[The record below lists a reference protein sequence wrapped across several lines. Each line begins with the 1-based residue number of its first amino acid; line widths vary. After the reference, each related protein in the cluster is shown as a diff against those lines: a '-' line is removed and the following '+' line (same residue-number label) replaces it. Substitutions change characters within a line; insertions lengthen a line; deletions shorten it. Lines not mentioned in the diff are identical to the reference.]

1 MITLIYG
8 LGSRVKNIALELTND
23 SPDVVAWTIN
33 KDCPVGHREI
43 FPNGIEGL
51 EIIDVPCRRLVAS
64 MGNIK
69 RQEFK
74 LIETVNRVF
83 SAMELPSQER
93 RELGIIYRAHF
104 WKSPPLPEF
113 LASVKIAAEKTSGKI
128 PTLCGSNRRE
138 FMEILG
144 ERGIAQATSEMT
156 HDFDRSADDQ
166 RKFLLEWWRVL
177 HCEKIL
183 SNTPQTTLIWPHQF
197 IFDMAARV

>member
-8 LGSRVKNIALELTND
+8 LGSRVKNISLELTND
-23 SPDVVAWTIN
+23 EPDVIAWTIN

-51 EIIDVPCRRLVAS
+51 EIVDVPCRKLIAS

-69 RQEFK
+69 RQECK

-128 PTLCGSNRRE
+128 PTLCGSHRRE
-138 FMEILG
+138 VMEILG
-144 ERGIAQATSEMT
+144 DRGIPQTTKEMS
-156 HDFDRSADDQ
+156 HDMDRNACDQ
-166 RKFLLEWWRVL
+166 RQFLIEWWRIL
-177 HCEKIL
+177 NCDTIL
-183 SNTPQTTLIWPHQF
+183 SNTQQTTLTWPHEY
-197 IFDMAARV
+197 IKKLTSWL